1 MGATPL
7 RAAAFA
13 AQRRLL
19 IGAWLRLQ
27 RAATWW
33 ILAAVALAVLVR
45 CAGVGVPAWVAW
57 AVGGWLLGSA
67 IWVWRGRPSL
77 AAALAAWDRAAG
89 LDDALLNAWD
99 FSQRDDAGRFARA
112 HLDLTLAQ
120 MPAWRAELS
129 RILPLRVPPLG
140 LIAPLA
146 ALLLVGSGTLTP
158 VAGGVPLD
166 RAARERLAAQAA
178 EVARAAERLPD
189 AALDQAEKAK
199 LEELRKRIR
208 EAQEKAKEEGLGR
221 PEALREL
228 DQLARRAEELAALL
242 NDTQAA
248 SAALLA
254 ELERHADT
262 AELAAALK
270 AADLIK
276 AATEADALAK
286 QLDRQDLTLDEQRRL
301 AQALE
306 RAAASGDRSPTG
318 QAIAAANAALQAN
331 DHRAAGASFQKL
343 GAQLARAGQR
353 QLAGRQVGALAD
365 RLRASGGRML
375 APAAPGDARTL
386 TLSNL
391 PPLRI
396 PPSARAGQ
404 QPPPGGVA
412 RRAVGNPPPG
422 GHAANIPVPGSA
434 PAAGA
439 AGAAGASGADGGI
452 PVPGTGMA
460 AAGLALASVPG
471 GSRAGHGHSDANQAP
486 TTARAATATSTVD
499 AAKGNGESE
508 QRQVA
513 GQAHQEGS
521 ALAAEATPLALV
533 DAEERA
539 LDADPLPAAR
549 REQVKAYF
557 SLLRRQLEH

>member
-1 MGATPL
+1 MGAAPL
-7 RAAAFA
+7 RAAALA

-33 ILAAVALAVLVR
+33 VLAAGALAALAR
-45 CAGVGVPAWVAW
+45 CAGWAVPAWAAW
-57 AVGGWLLGSA
+57 AVVGWLLGSA
-67 IWVWRGRPSL
+67 IRAWRGRPSL
-77 AAALAAWDRAAG
+77 ASALGAWDRAAG

-99 FSQRDDAGRFARA
+99 FSRRDDAGPFARA
-112 HLDLTLAQ
+112 HLALALAQ
-120 MPAWRAELS
+120 LPARRAELP
-129 RILPLRVPPLG
+129 RVLPLRVPPLALG
-140 LIAPLA
+140 APLVV
-146 ALLLVGSGTLTP
+146 LLLVGSGALAP

-178 EVARAAERLPD
+178 EVARAAEHLPD

-208 EAQEKAKEEGLGR
+208 EAQDKAREEGLGR

-242 NDTQAA
+242 GDTQAA
-248 SAALLA
+248 SPALLA

-270 AADLIK
+270 ASDLPK
-276 AATEADALAK
+276 AAAEADALAK

-318 QAIAAANAALQAN
+318 QAIASADAALQAN

-343 GAQLARAGQR
+343 GAQLARAGER

-375 APAAPGDARTL
+375 ATAAPGNARAMA
-386 TLSNL
+386 LSDL

-404 QPPPGGVA
+404 GPPPGGVA
-412 RRAVGNPPPG
+412 RRATGSPPG
-422 GHAANIPVPGSA
+422 GGRDAGIPVPGTA

-439 AGAAGASGADGGI
+439 DGANGAGGEI

-460 AAGLALASVPG
+460 AAGVALASIAG
-471 GSRAGHGHSDANQAP
+471 GSRAGNGHSDANQAP
-486 TTARAATATSTVD
+486 TAARAATSTSTVD
-499 AAKGNGESE
+499 AAKGDGESE

-521 ALAAEATPLALV
+521 ALTAAATPLGLV

-557 SLLRRQLEH
+557 SILRHQLEH